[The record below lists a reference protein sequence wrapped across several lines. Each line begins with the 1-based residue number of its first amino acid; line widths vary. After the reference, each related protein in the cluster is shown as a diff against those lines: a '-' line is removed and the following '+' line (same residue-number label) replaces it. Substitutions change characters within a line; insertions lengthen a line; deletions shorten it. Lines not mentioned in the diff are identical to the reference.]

1 MRTQTK
7 PPDVQ
12 ERYIEKKVSDAFVKA
27 GWLSRKCQW
36 VGRNGAP
43 DRLFVKRG
51 VFIFVEFKQFRKKA
65 TDLQKAEHEKLRA
78 AGCRVEIIDSV
89 ESGLALLGQLERD
102 AHGDII

>member
-43 DRLFVKRG
+43 DRLFIKRG
-51 VFIFVEFKQFRKKA
+51 VFIFVEFKQFRKKP
-65 TDLQKAEHEKLRA
+65 TELQAAEHEKLRA
-78 AGCRVEIIDSV
+78 AGCQVFVVDSI
-89 ESGLALLGQLERD
+89 ESGLALLDKLERSF
-102 AHGDII
+102 HGDLI